1 MKHKKQ
7 GGNPPEKDNDAS
19 LSGNTDTASN
29 ARRPAVSRARRL
41 ALDGAMLCAALALS
55 YLESILPAWFLIPL
69 PGVKPGLANV
79 VITLL
84 VWRGLT
90 ADGAAVSFSRICLAA
105 LLFGGPVSFF
115 ISLSG
120 GAAAFA
126 ALCLCAFMLRRFVG
140 LLGTSVLCAAAHNI
154 GQLAAVS
161 LLMSPGA
168 AMAYLPVLLA
178 AALVTGTIT
187 GIILILLDRVK
198 ISV

>member
-1 MKHKKQ
+1 MSQ
-7 GGNPPEKDNDAS
+7 
-19 LSGNTDTASN
+19 
-29 ARRPAVSRARRL
+29 ARRL
-41 ALDGAMLCAALALS
+41 ALDGAMLCVALALS
-55 YLESILPAWFLIPL
+55 YLESILPAWFAIPL
-69 PGVKPGLANV
+69 PGVKPGLANIAV
-79 VITLL
+79 TLL

-105 LLFGGPVSFF
+105 LMFGGPVSFF

-154 GQLAAVS
+154 GQLAAIS

-168 AMAYLPVLLA
+168 AFAYLPVLLG

-198 ISV
+198 IPA